1 MSGVGSMS
9 NQRDVMEVLA
19 ELDVKKRVIA
29 VEKFGDAGIAGVEGD
44 DVECEDDDNT
54 HTFTSLSIVR

>member
-1 MSGVGSMS
+1 
-9 NQRDVMEVLA
+9 MEVLA